1 MALNSVTL
9 MGRLTTD
16 PELKT
21 TQSGVSVTSFCVA
34 VDRKYQPQ
42 GQEKKTDF
50 IDIVAWR
57 NTADFICKYFKKGS
71 MIGIEG
77 EIQTRTYTDQDGKNR
92 KVTEILANNVSFCES
107 KASTGNQ
114 GGTSGSTVNGVAAY
128 GMPTT
133 AQFEEIADDSD
144 LPF

>member
-1 MALNSVTL
+1 MALNSVTI
-9 MGRLTTD
+9 MGRLTTT
-16 PELKT
+16 PELKQ

-50 IDIVAWR
+50 IDVVAWR
-57 NTADFICKYFKKGS
+57 STADFICKYFKKGS

-92 KVTEILANNVSFCES
+92 KATEILANNVSFCES
-107 KASTGNQ
+107 KASAENQ
-114 GGTSGSTVNGVAAY
+114 GGSERAVNGVAAY
-128 GMPTT
+128 GMPTD
-133 AQFEEIADDSD
+133 AEFEELPTDND